1 MLAGFTNLTE
11 TLLLTGIQTFRGF
24 TQRLKLPPFPSA
36 LHGRFT
42 GEAPILGG
50 QARKPATHHPP
61 ITAAIEPRAK
71 SLNQMFGKMP
81 TLEKYRTRST
91 TWDTPRGPGRSCL
104 ARTAGCSGG
113 TAKKMSLEYK
123 FPYPFMPILPNG
135 IQHTGKLN
143 YFSKRNIYQHV

>member
-91 TWDTPRGPGRSCL
+91 TWGYTSRARKILSREDCWMLGRNCNEEVS
-104 ARTAGCSGG
+104 
-113 TAKKMSLEYK
+113 
-123 FPYPFMPILPNG
+123 
-135 IQHTGKLN
+135 
-143 YFSKRNIYQHV
+143 